1 MSNDVER
8 SESEAEAEKAARE
21 YAGGY
26 GHGFTIPSRMHKD
39 IRDGLELVK
48 HVAFLAGI
56 EWERKRIRDTYCP
69 SYVLAPTM
77 ANQGEAKLCHVIPVD
92 EFKKEGGE

>member
-21 YAGGY
+21 WVEVCTDYTLSCEA
-26 GHGFTIPSRMHKD
+26 
-39 IRDGLELVK
+39 
-48 HVAFLAGI
+48 AFLAGV

-77 ANQGEAKLCHVIPVD
+77 ENQGEAKLCHVIPVGD
-92 EFKKEGGE
+92 LDKE

>member
-8 SESEAEAEKAARE
+8 SETAGEAEKAALEHAIKRCE
-21 YAGGY
+21 AIQKRRDAGLPPYA
-26 GHGFTIPSRMHKD
+26 
-39 IRDGLELVK
+39 IRPEIEID
-48 HVAFLAGI
+48 FLAGV
-56 EWERKRIRDTYCP
+56 EWERERIRDAYCP

-77 ANQGEAKLCHVIPVD
+77 ENQGAAKLCHVIPVD